1 MAATRVEGETG
12 PPTASADRGRLVAV
26 WLLAQVSML
35 MLGMTAGLRSRW
47 SRLRENGEAGMATAE
62 YAIVTLAAVAFA
74 GLLLAI
80 LRGGEVR
87 EMLLGIIRD
96 ALSR

>member
-1 MAATRVEGETG
+1 MRE
-12 PPTASADRGRLVAV
+12 RGRLAAV
-26 WLLAQVSML
+26 WFVAQLSLVALTVS
-35 MLGMTAGLRSRW
+35 GGLRARW
-47 SRLRENGEAGMATAE
+47 ARLNARREAGMATAE

-87 EMLLGIIRD
+87 DMLLGIIRD